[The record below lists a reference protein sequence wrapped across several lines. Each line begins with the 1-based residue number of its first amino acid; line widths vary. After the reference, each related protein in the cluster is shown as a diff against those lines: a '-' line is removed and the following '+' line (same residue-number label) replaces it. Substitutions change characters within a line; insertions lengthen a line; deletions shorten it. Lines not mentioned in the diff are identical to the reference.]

1 MNRPLPRTLSA
12 AELELRAREGTE
24 AFVRERFA
32 NERSTSTAYHR
43 FFEQARHAAERAL
56 SETNDLLGL
65 RESGKPLLEEGL
77 LYVLRA
83 MDRPTV
89 SEDDFKSLSD
99 AGTTSRTRF
108 KDGALAGS
116 ALEYLSRNLNM
127 DVLPWIEDGRSPRGD
142 ERKAACIA
150 VAALIADQRTKTA
163 LRGNS
168 SHSQEEDVRRA
179 LVERCGME
187 SIANHDFDIAKD
199 GPLPGQVFAGE
210 TRVAGSKADVVLGL
224 YDGRLMCLEC
234 KVSNSEVNSYKRLN
248 HETLDKVTKWR
259 VAFGRQCVSG
269 AVLQGCYKTKN
280 LIDAQEAGAFLF
292 WSSHLEELEEFVNST
307 K

>member
-1 MNRPLPRTLSA
+1 MPTPTSHGLFLRGFLVRPSRGPSA
-12 AELELRAREGTE
+12 HT
-24 AFVRERFA
+24 
-32 NERSTSTAYHR
+32 STSATYHR
-43 FFEQARHAAERAL
+43 YFVQALQAAERVL
-56 SETNDLLGL
+56 GETNDLLDL
-65 RESGKPLLEEGL
+65 QESGKPLLMEGL

-99 AGTTSRTRF
+99 AGTASRTRF
-108 KDGALAGS
+108 RDDALAGS

-127 DVLPWIEDGRSPRGD
+127 DVLPWIEDGRSPRED

-187 SIANHDFDIAKD
+187 PIANKDFDIDKD
-199 GPLPGQVFAGE
+199 GPLPGQVFTGE

-248 HETLDKVTKWR
+248 HETLDKVAKWR

-269 AVLQGCYKTKN
+269 AVLQGCYKAKN

-292 WSSHLEELEEFVNST
+292 WSSHLEELVEFVNST